1 VPWPH
6 PDDADV
12 ALIAGILKSNLVRAG
27 VTLAL
32 AAVLVVKA
40 GSDLPY
46 QFGIDFYQFWGVPLA
61 KRAGPMA
68 QSPYVDGAG
77 YARVLNGIADASSS
91 AKLHAANAARRELEP
106 MGTPFL
112 YASFAAFPDDYERAQ
127 RLFTLVQYL
136 AAGIGVF
143 VLARLRGLGA
153 WLSASLALL
162 VELTFWPFLLDV
174 KVGNVNSL
182 QLAFMAGLL
191 YVAVKR
197 AYTGRALVDGLF
209 IGALALLV
217 VFKPNTPWIAL
228 AFALH
233 YGAVHGARR
242 FLAGAAV
249 AAVLA
254 AGAWGAG
261 AWFFHDAGVWGEW
274 LRLARGMNATIP
286 LTVAQGNMSLAK
298 LLSDRTGMLG
308 PMGFGLLLAGAM
320 SLALALALSSVGL
333 RSLGAAARRA
343 FSDPWFA
350 ASIGVL
356 FTFATSPLVWP
367 HYLLLALVPIFW
379 LVRTDG
385 RVDAAALG
393 AIVCYVA
400 LSAPFIQALVA
411 ARFFGAFQAAMLF
424 AWCALIPG
432 TLAGTARLARAPRPE
447 HA

>member
-1 VPWPH
+1 M
-6 PDDADV
+6 
-12 ALIAGILKSNLVRAG
+12 IAGLLKSRLVRAG

-40 GSDLPY
+40 WSDFPY

-77 YARVLNGIADASSS
+77 YAQVLNGISDASSS
-91 AKLHAANAARRELEP
+91 AKLHAANAARRRLEP

-127 RLFTLVQYL
+127 GLFTLLQYL
-136 AAGIGVF
+136 AAAIGAF
-143 VLARLRGLGA
+143 LLARLRGLGP
-153 WLSASLALL
+153 WLSAWVALL
-162 VELTFWPFLLDV
+162 MELTFWPFLLDV

-182 QLAFMAGLL
+182 QLALMAVLL
-191 YVAVKR
+191 YVAAKR
-197 AYTGRALVDGLF
+197 AYTGRALVDGLY
-209 IGALALLV
+209 IGALSLLV
-217 VFKPNTPWIAL
+217 AFKPNTPWIAL
-228 AFALH
+228 AFALQ
-233 YGAVHGARR
+233 YGTVHGARR
-242 FLAGAAV
+242 LLEGAVVAVVLAAV
-249 AAVLA
+249 A
-254 AGAWGAG
+254 WGVG

-274 LRLARGMNATIP
+274 LRLARGMDTAIP

-298 LLSDRTGMLG
+298 LLADRTGALG
-308 PMGFGLLLAGAM
+308 PVGFGLVLAGAM
-320 SLALALALSSVGL
+320 ALALALALSSGGPRL
-333 RSLGAAARRA
+333 LGSAARRA

-350 ASIGVL
+350 ASVGVL

-385 RVDAAALG
+385 RLDAAALG
-393 AIVCYVA
+393 ALVCYVA
-400 LSAPFIQALVA
+400 MSAPFIEALVA
-411 ARFFGAFQAAMLF
+411 ARFFGAFQAAMLL

-432 TLAGTARLARAPRPE
+432 ALAWTVHLARAPRAAP
-447 HA
+447 A